1 MDRADSASINRIH
14 LAFVISYTNNRI
26 SYLILF
32 LSLLSRIKKK
42 EGKLL
47 GSFEPPRKETIDGKV
62 VKQSCFDMYATVYN
76 FIQIDREVIVVGN
89 YRRGYRGYVNDSI
102 RNF

>member
-14 LAFVISYTNNRI
+14 LAFVISHTNNRI

-47 GSFEPPRKETIDGKV
+47 GSSLYVRKRSTGKV

-76 FIQIDREVIVVGN
+76 FIQIDREVIVARN